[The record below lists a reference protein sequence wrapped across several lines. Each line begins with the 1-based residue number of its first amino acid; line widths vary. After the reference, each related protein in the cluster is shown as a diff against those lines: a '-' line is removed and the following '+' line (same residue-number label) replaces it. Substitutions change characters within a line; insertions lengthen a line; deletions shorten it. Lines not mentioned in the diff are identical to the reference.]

1 MRWKRNHRDLELDE
15 EIRSHIRLAIQDRV
29 RHGEDREQARTA
41 VMKEFMQQ
49 LFNVQAD
56 LLTLQTAL
64 IESGVLTQAQLAQA
78 HEKVAVQ
85 LKAVQ
90 DSLAAATPEKL
101 LELLDRK
108 SVV

>member
-1 MRWKRNHRDLELDE
+1 MKHTPLTKDYF
-15 EIRSHIRLAIQDRV
+15 S
-29 RHGEDREQARTA
+29 A

-49 LFNVQAD
+49 LFNVQAE
-56 LLTLQTAL
+56 LLTLQTSL
-64 IESGVLTQAQLAQA
+64 IESGALTQAQLLQA

-101 LELLDRK
+101 LELLRK
-108 SVV
+108 FEGPPQ